1 MTSAAEGNSPPM
13 TTAAAEPEPATAPPF
28 ILYLEG
34 PEYAEEMGQLAV
46 WVTDLLLP
54 VYGREV
60 TSQQPWCPRWW
71 EHPEAVARLHGLWLA
86 WQEHTDPAAGAS
98 GPAVWHRDHL
108 GAVLSELRS
117 PSGPFAGC
125 KQGSH
130 RPKTPPAVESYE
142 DAVAASR
149 RPDPDPYETSLW

>member
-1 MTSAAEGNSPPM
+1 M
-13 TTAAAEPEPATAPPF
+13 TTAADGHKSAAAPPF
-28 ILYLEG
+28 ILCLDG
-34 PEYAEEMGQLAV
+34 PEYTEEMSRLAV
-46 WVTDLLLP
+46 WVSDLLVP

-125 KQGSH
+125 KGESH

-142 DAVAASR
+142 DAAAASPQ
-149 RPDPDPYETSLW
+149 PDPDPYETSLW

>member
-1 MTSAAEGNSPPM
+1 M
-13 TTAAAEPEPATAPPF
+13 TTVPAEQQPADSPPF
-28 ILYLEG
+28 ILFLDG
-34 PEYAEEMGQLAV
+34 PEYAEEMSRLAV
-46 WVTDLLLP
+46 WVGDLLLP

-86 WQEHTDPAAGAS
+86 WQEYTDPAAGPS

-117 PSGPFAGC
+117 PGGPFAGC
-125 KQGSH
+125 KSGGH
-130 RPKTPPAVESYE
+130 RPKTPPVAESYE

-149 RPDPDPYETSLW
+149 QPDPDPYETSLW

>member
-1 MTSAAEGNSPPM
+1 M
-13 TTAAAEPEPATAPPF
+13 TTTPDGRQPSAAPPF
-28 ILYLEG
+28 ILFLDG
-34 PEYAEEMGQLAV
+34 PEYAGEMGRLAV
-46 WVTDLLLP
+46 WVSDLLLP
-54 VYGREV
+54 VYGREA

-125 KQGSH
+125 KNGSH

-142 DAVAASR
+142 DAVTASSR
-149 RPDPDPYETSLW
+149 QADPDPYETSLW

>member
-1 MTSAAEGNSPPM
+1 M
-13 TTAAAEPEPATAPPF
+13 TTDADGQQAADAPPF
-28 ILYLEG
+28 ILFLDG
-34 PEYAEEMGQLAV
+34 PEYAGEMSRLAV
-46 WVTDLLLP
+46 WVSDLLLP

-125 KQGSH
+125 KGGSH

-142 DAVAASR
+142 DAVAASSH

>member
-1 MTSAAEGNSPPM
+1 MTEVTSGQQSSD
-13 TTAAAEPEPATAPPF
+13 APPF
-28 ILYLEG
+28 ILCLDG
-34 PEYAEEMGQLAV
+34 PEYAEEMSRLAV
-46 WVTDLLLP
+46 WVGDLLLP

-86 WQEHTDPAAGAS
+86 WQDHTHPAAGGS
-98 GPAVWHRDHL
+98 GPALWHRDHL

-117 PSGPFAGC
+117 PGGPFAGC
-125 KQGSH
+125 KGGTH

-149 RPDPDPYETSLW
+149 RQPDPDPYETSLW

>member
-1 MTSAAEGNSPPM
+1 MTIDAAEQQPTG
-13 TTAAAEPEPATAPPF
+13 APPF
-28 ILYLEG
+28 ILFLDG
-34 PEYAEEMGQLAV
+34 PEYAGEMSRLAV
-46 WVTDLLLP
+46 WVSDLLLP

-125 KQGSH
+125 KGGSH
-130 RPKTPPAVESYE
+130 RPKTPPAVEPYE
-142 DAVAASR
+142 DAAAASAH